1 MRLPLPLLTVVAAD
15 PAALQPFSSII
26 ADEVNVRSV
35 RLVGLDDPEAH
46 EVGITQRL
54 TVNAR
59 AAGPRLG
66 KAVQDVIRASKS
78 GDWQQADDGTLVC
91 GGVTLADG
99 EFTLETVVSQGDSS
113 ADGTPAA
120 AVAVLGG
127 GFVVLDTTVTAEAAR
142 EGLARD
148 LVRAV
153 QQARRDAGLAVG
165 DRIVLTLTT
174 PSAEVPDAVTA
185 HEELIRTETLA
196 VEVVVE
202 PEAEARAGV
211 SYDEL
216 AGSSLVQI
224 TVSPT

>member
-1 MRLPLPLLTVVAAD
+1 M
-15 PAALQPFSSII
+15 
-26 ADEVNVRSV
+26 
-35 RLVGLDDPEAH
+35 
-46 EVGITQRL
+46 
-54 TVNAR
+54 
-59 AAGPRLG
+59 
-66 KAVQDVIRASKS
+66 IRASKS

-91 GGVTLADG
+91 GGVTLTDG
-99 EFTLETVVSQGDSS
+99 EFTLETVVSQGDSA

-120 AVAVLGG
+120 AVAVLGGG

-185 HEELIRTETLA
+185 HEELIRAETLA